1 MGEERRV
8 RRRVVAG
15 YALFVVAATMAFV
28 ALWFPYDRLQAVL
41 LAELSRQTH
50 ARLTV
55 ESGGFVFPAGVG
67 WRGLRIHPLDGP
79 PGEVVIDVLGVR
91 VALLPLIWHVIDAD
105 VTWEAYGGRAR
116 GSWVLRRDANG
127 TRSEVDQIGQGFDLS
142 RLPMMPAGNWRGV
155 IRVDLNGQWTNQA
168 WWTGDGSGSI
178 EVADLQAD
186 GLSVGGF
193 PVNGIVFD
201 TVSGQV
207 RLKGGTL
214 TLQRLAARGALG
226 AVSGSGTV
234 LIRMPWTESVVN
246 LALALSPAPGA
257 SAKAPWLALAGTGSP
272 IAVQITGRAA
282 KPDITLNGLRLP

>member
-1 MGEERRV
+1 MCRRAA
-8 RRRVVAG
+8 AG
-15 YALFVVAATMAFV
+15 YALFAMAATAVFV

-55 ESGGFVFPAGVG
+55 SSGGFVFPAGVS
-67 WRGLRIHPLDGP
+67 WRGVRIHPLDGP
-79 PGEVVIDVLGVR
+79 EVLIDALRVR
-91 VALLPLIWHVIDAD
+91 VALLPLIRRVIDAD

-168 WWTGDGSGSI
+168 WWAGDGSGSI
-178 EVADLQAD
+178 EVADLRAD

-201 TVSGQV
+201 TVSGQI

-234 LIRMPWTESVVN
+234 LMRMPWTESVVN
-246 LALALSPAPGA
+246 LALSLSPAPGA
-257 SAKAPWLALAGTGSP
+257 AAKVPWLALAGTGSP
-272 IAVQITGRAA
+272 MTVQIAGRAA
-282 KPDITLNGLRLP
+282 KPDVTLNGSRLP